1 MLAGAARG
9 GTGSKGGGGPVTSLV
24 SLPLQLMKAAVLA
37 ESYAIHLSS
46 ACLVS
51 CDVYGQ

>member
-1 MLAGAARG
+1 MDLKEI
-9 GTGSKGGGGPVTSLV
+9 GTNTMIRNVLTRRREYGIV
-24 SLPLQLMKAAVLA
+24 QLMKAAVPA

-46 ACLVS
+46 ASLVS